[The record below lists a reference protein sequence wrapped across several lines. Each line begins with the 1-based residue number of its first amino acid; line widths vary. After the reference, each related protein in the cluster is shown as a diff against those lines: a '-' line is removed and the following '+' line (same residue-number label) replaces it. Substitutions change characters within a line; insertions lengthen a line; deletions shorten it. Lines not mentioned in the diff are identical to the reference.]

1 MPRVTAL
8 AAGAAAIVA
17 ASVVV
22 YRIATK
28 WDALTR
34 VASFERLAWTVGPL
48 VIALVWAVARV
59 VLRRRATT
67 EPRATSALLA
77 SMSPQQ
83 QYLFWEE
90 LLSGGLGILTV
101 AFALTSFE
109 AGFLYLIVFPTVRKS
124 ITRTLGKL
132 ALPCDPAEATSTAAL
147 VRELLTSSDALTPQ
161 QRAHAEATLRAARG
175 VLAADAAG
183 SLDAV
188 LADLGGATTAQRD
201 EALAVLDALQRVA
214 ALADGEPAARALLA
228 GATLADA
235 RRARALE
242 LLGAVQATLPSPA
255 LETALAS
262 QPLAPAQRAEAL
274 ARLDDAVA
282 ATAGFARAAARVR
295 RANETADAHLA
306 AARDLLEGG
315 TGLTAAQRARAE
327 ALLRRV
333 EDAYPAQREAVRAFL
348 GDPAGTS
355 AAQREQLLVLLDRY
369 GERRIAEDV
378 YGVLRTIEERERAT
392 RTKVNQSTRVVFA
405 ILLALLGLAIRQCA
419 HRLDAYGYA
428 VPAPV
433 TSNAS
438 NDGGSASLPS
448 GSRPRDPRGAAL
460 VGSCVT
466 VVTLV
471 AFQYH
476 FFLVTQK
483 YKYAGTE
490 GDAEL
495 LHLALKDDGDGD
507 VGLAT
512 ADDATAGTGS
522 SA

>member
-34 VASFERLAWTVGPL
+34 VASFERLAWTVGSL
-48 VIALVWAVARV
+48 VIALVWAVARA
-59 VLRRRATT
+59 VLRLRATT

-83 QYLFWEE
+83 YLFRED

-419 HRLDAYGYA
+419 HRLDAYGYT
-428 VPAPV
+428 VSV

-448 GSRPRDPRGAAL
+448 GSRTRHPREAAL

-466 VVTLV
+466 VVILV